1 MLISPA
7 SIISEPPLSLDEDE
21 DDDEDSED
29 EDSDSSEEEDVSD
42 LEESETEQE
51 KDMLRRIYSRSID
64 DYDSDGI
71 CVNITSFHD
80 LRATPV
86 IR

>member
-1 MLISPA
+1 MDYS
-7 SIISEPPLSLDEDE
+7 E
-21 DDDEDSED
+21 DDD
-29 EDSDSSEEEDVSD
+29 SDDGDDSD

-51 KDMLRRIYSRSID
+51 KDNMLGRIYPRSID
-64 DYDSDGI
+64 DYDSEGI
-71 CVNITSFHD
+71 CVNITSFHN